1 MLIKE
6 RIANDL
12 SGNLFDANCPTRRFF
27 RCWLDGSY
35 NGEEHYRRNVAFIQK
50 NKDDKRR
57 MRSFVISE
65 FVLYTACDSHCS
77 PSYAA
82 KMIKEIVPANDLE
95 RLNDE
100 LIEDA
105 LDLVE
110 DM

>member
-1 MLIKE
+1 
-6 RIANDL
+6 
-12 SGNLFDANCPTRRFF
+12 
-27 RCWLDGSY
+27 
-35 NGEEHYRRNVAFIQK
+35 
-50 NKDDKRR
+50 

-82 KMIKEIVPANDLE
+82 KMIREIVPANDLE

-110 DM
+110 GM